1 MIKELYKVMAIEAET
16 NGTSIIVHISGRLDA
31 ITSQQ
36 LEKKI
41 KSTQRFISEMVFDFS
56 SLTYISSMGLRV
68 ILEAY
73 KLMKDR
79 HGKLTFKN
87 IPEQVRSVFE
97 VSGFLQ
103 TIVRD
108 EKAAIIKKP
117 GRNASISYSLIGD
130 MDRNKAAELKRDWET
145 IRKEG
150 ITGIALECSE
160 LKGISPDAGVVLG
173 DMQQD
178 IQRNNGVFAM
188 QNIPEVI
195 EQKLKE
201 AGLSALLSNA
211 VTAPPVEIEK
221 AEAPLED
228 TASTKIFFA
237 FKTWEPKEIPLLSKD
252 WLNQHQGIKAVVLNF
267 KALNKMSDEAILTL
281 QNLKKDMAAKG
292 IVVELELP

>member
-1 MIKELYKVMAIEAET
+1 MAIEAET